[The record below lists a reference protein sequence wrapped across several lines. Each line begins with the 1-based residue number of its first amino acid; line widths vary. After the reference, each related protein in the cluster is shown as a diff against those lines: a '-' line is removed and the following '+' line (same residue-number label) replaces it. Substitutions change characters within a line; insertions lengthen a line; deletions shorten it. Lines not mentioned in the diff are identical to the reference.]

1 MQDREGGTRVTEEDE
16 EEEEEKEEEEEGEEE
31 EEEEEESGL
40 SHSGGFGVWAMVN
53 FL

>member
-1 MQDREGGTRVTEEDE
+1 MQDREGETRVTEEEDE
-16 EEEEEKEEEEEGEEE
+16 EEEEEKEEE